1 MFAIKLIIDLYH
13 NGKMRMRVYFLTLRC
28 LVSVVRPRQL
38 SWLRLWWSPLQGG
51 VSPLVPSITILFS
64 KILIQRTHQ
73 PFMSTEKLVC
83 WYSVKGL
90 SFFSKYTVVECA
102 SWKHRNLLFGQRIS
116 SLEILCKS
124 ASPLAL
130 IGLEL
135 QKRPKKCRSVV
146 PQLSRKW
153 GTVPLPV
160 TWRLSLVVCHRCS
173 FFYEC
178 GFQRAMLLFLC

>member
-1 MFAIKLIIDLYH
+1 MV
-13 NGKMRMRVYFLTLRC
+13 VYFLTLRC
-28 LVSVVRPRQL
+28 LISVVRPRQP
-38 SWLRLWWSPLQGG
+38 SWLRLWHSPLQ
-51 VSPLVPSITILFS
+51 SIALPPVPSITVLFGEILV
-64 KILIQRTHQ
+64 LRTLR
-73 PFMSTEKLVC
+73 PFMSTEKLIF
-83 WYSVKGL
+83 WYFMKGL
-90 SFFSKYTVVECA
+90 SSFSKYAVVVCA
-102 SWKHRNLLFGQRIS
+102 SGKHRNLLFGQRIS

-135 QKRPKKCRSVV
+135 QKRPKKCRSMV

-160 TWRLSLVVCHRCS
+160 PWRLSLVVCS

-178 GFQRAMLLFLC
+178 GFQRALLLFLC